1 MEISKVDETVRSS
14 SQSLA
19 ETYSSAMNL
28 SISSRDL
35 SKENEVLY
43 LVNQA
48 SHKSINETS
57 PNLLFEIKKL
67 RMRNLNKI
75 VIANLRR
82 NFLLVT
88 CYSLL
93 FTRYSLLC
101 TRYFVLVTRY
111 FLLNARYF
119 LLVTFYSLLI
129 MFYSL
134 LVAFYSLLVTFYQI
148 LVTFYSLLVTFY
160 LLLVIFYTLM

>member
-101 TRYFVLVTRY
+101 TQYSLLFTCYFLLVTHVLLVTRCFLLLTRYILSDARYFLLVTRY
-111 FLLNARYF
+111 FLLVTRY
-119 LLVTFYSLLI
+119 FYSL
-129 MFYSL
+129 M
-134 LVAFYSLLVTFYQI
+134 
-148 LVTFYSLLVTFY
+148 
-160 LLLVIFYTLM
+160 

>member
-1 MEISKVDETVRSS
+1 
-14 SQSLA
+14 
-19 ETYSSAMNL
+19 MNL

-43 LVNQA
+43 LVNPA

-57 PNLLFEIKKL
+57 PNLLFEIKKV

-101 TRYFVLVTRY
+101 TQYSLLFTCYFLLVTHVLLVTRCFLLLTRYILSDARYFLLVTRY
-111 FLLNARYF
+111 FLLVTRY
-119 LLVTFYSLLI
+119 FYSL
-129 MFYSL
+129 M
-134 LVAFYSLLVTFYQI
+134 
-148 LVTFYSLLVTFY
+148 
-160 LLLVIFYTLM
+160 